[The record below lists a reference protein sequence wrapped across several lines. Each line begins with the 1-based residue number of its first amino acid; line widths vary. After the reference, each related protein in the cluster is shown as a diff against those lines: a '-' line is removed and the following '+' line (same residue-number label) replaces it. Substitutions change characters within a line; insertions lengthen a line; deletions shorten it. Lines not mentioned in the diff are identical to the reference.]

1 MMRMMTLM
9 SPAELLH
16 MTEKIGLAALL
27 AGAVGAEREWTGARA
42 GLRTHMLIAVG
53 AALVTEISTHFG
65 DGGRLAAQVV
75 SGVGFLGA
83 GTIIQSRGAVHGLTT
98 AAGLWVAAALGIAVG
113 AGAYGEATVATVA
126 LLVILAGLRPVER
139 LLRRHDR
146 RTVVAQL
153 GAGQT
158 LSDLMAV
165 LDDAHLEVEDL
176 SRNPGS
182 PAVVIHFRGSKVDSH
197 RMIELAA
204 LAGLRVTDE
213 AEGLPMTSEGAGTG
227 GAGGPGGVASPGSM
241 GGSGS
246 GWMQDD

>member
-1 MMRMMTLM
+1 MGMMMT
-9 SPAELLH
+9 PADLLH

-65 DGGRLAAQVV
+65 DNGRLAAQVV

-126 LLVILAGLRPVER
+126 LLLILSGLRPVER

-158 LSDLMAV
+158 LSDLMGV
-165 LDDAHLEVEDL
+165 LDDAQIEVEDL

-213 AEGLPMTSEGAGTG
+213 AEGPPMTSEGSGTG
-227 GAGGPGGVASPGSM
+227 GASGTGGVAGPGSM

>member
-1 MMRMMTLM
+1 MGMMMT
-9 SPAELLH
+9 SADLLH

-53 AALVTEISTHFG
+53 ATLVTEISTHFG

-113 AGAYGEATVATVA
+113 AGAYGEASVATVA
-126 LLVILAGLRPVER
+126 LLLILSGLRPVER

-158 LSDLMAV
+158 LSDLMGV
-165 LDDAHLEVEDL
+165 LDDAQVEVEDL

-197 RMIELAA
+197 RLIELAA
-204 LAGLRVTDE
+204 LAGLRVADE
-213 AEGLPMTSEGAGTG
+213 AEGSPMTSEGSGTG
-227 GAGGPGGVASPGSM
+227 GAGGVAGPGSM